1 MLKVCLEMKL
11 LKNGFVGLLLLAS
24 VLFIVV
30 PTQTQVIFGQ
40 GANTT
45 NTTDSETPAFDG
57 QTPGFTPKSEDGAAP
72 PPPPADATTVA
83 DLPKETLV
91 KDPDSDA
98 LSIGNRTEI
107 LEVLPANSTKI
118 IKFVDDDLKNSTGVG
133 LAPTDV
139 LQKLTSNANDNK
151 SILSLATPEEV
162 KEIESVVVNT
172 TSAPS
177 EEDDEVPVANA
188 TSEEEDQ
195 ATVGEENA
203 NATSTNDT
211 DVTGGYTGNE
221 EDQATVGEENAN
233 ATSTNATDVT
243 GGETG
248 NEEDQATAGEEND
261 NATNATD
268 NNGDEQGSTGD
279 KEEQADTGEE
289 QTNITNATSATEP
302 NVTSAVTADEQGS
315 TGDKE
320 EQSQSGDEQGST
332 GDKEE
337 QADTGEEQQTQTGE
351 EPPLPPIKNAT
362 NATAAQALGMLNA
375 SNITGVPDKAGSED
389 DDTGSND
396 ESEDEYSTRRAGS

>member
-11 LKNGFVGLLLLAS
+11 LKYGFVGLLLLAS

-133 LAPTDV
+133 LAPIDV
-139 LQKLTSNANDNK
+139 LEKLTSNANDNK

-195 ATVGEENA
+195 AAAE
-203 NATSTNDT
+203 
-211 DVTGGYTGNE
+211 
-221 EDQATVGEENAN
+221 EENAN

-243 GGETG
+243 GGEQKQT
-248 NEEDQATAGEEND
+248 GEEETNM
-261 NATNATD
+261 TNATS
-268 NNGDEQGSTGD
+268 GEQPAQTREEQKQAEGE
-279 KEEQADTGEE
+279 EEQAMTGEE
-289 QTNITNATSATEP
+289 QGSA
-302 NVTSAVTADEQGS
+302 
-315 TGDKE
+315 GDK
-320 EQSQSGDEQGST
+320 G
-332 GDKEE
+332 E

-351 EPPLPPIKNAT
+351 EPPLRPITNAT

-396 ESEDEYSTRRAGS
+396 ESEDE

>member
-11 LKNGFVGLLLLAS
+11 LKYGFVGLLLLAS
-24 VLFIVV
+24 ALFIVV
-30 PTQTQVIFGQ
+30 PTQSQVIFGQ

-118 IKFVDDDLKNSTGVG
+118 IKFVDEDLKNSTGVG

-139 LQKLTSNANDNK
+139 LEKLTSNANDNK
-151 SILSLATPEEV
+151 SILSLATPEQV

-195 ATVGEENA
+195 AAAEEENA
-203 NATSTNDT
+203 
-211 DVTGGYTGNE
+211 
-221 EDQATVGEENAN
+221 
-233 ATSTNATDVT
+233 
-243 GGETG
+243 
-248 NEEDQATAGEEND
+248 

-268 NNGDEQGSTGD
+268 NNGDEQGSTGN
-279 KEEQADTGEE
+279 KEEQADTEEE

-302 NVTSAVTADEQGS
+302 NVTSAVT
-315 TGDKE
+315 
-320 EQSQSGDEQGST
+320 GDEQGST
-332 GDKEE
+332 GD
-337 QADTGEEQQTQTGE
+337 
-351 EPPLPPIKNAT
+351 
-362 NATAAQALGMLNA
+362 
-375 SNITGVPDKAGSED
+375 
-389 DDTGSND
+389 
-396 ESEDEYSTRRAGS
+396 

>member
-11 LKNGFVGLLLLAS
+11 LKYGFVGLLLLAS
-24 VLFIVV
+24 ALFIIV
-30 PTQTQVIFGQ
+30 PTQSQVIFGQ

-107 LEVLPANSTKI
+107 LEVLPANSSKI
-118 IKFVDDDLKNSTGVG
+118 IKFVDEDLKNSTGVG

-139 LQKLTSNANDNK
+139 LEKLTSNANGNK

-195 ATVGEENA
+195 AAAE
-203 NATSTNDT
+203 
-211 DVTGGYTGNE
+211 
-221 EDQATVGEENAN
+221 EENAN

-243 GGETG
+243 GGEQKQT
-248 NEEDQATAGEEND
+248 GEEETNM
-261 NATNATD
+261 TNATS
-268 NNGDEQGSTGD
+268 GEQPAQIREEQKQDEGE
-279 KEEQADTGEE
+279 EEQAMTGEE
-289 QTNITNATSATEP
+289 Q
-302 NVTSAVTADEQGS
+302 
-315 TGDKE
+315 K
-320 EQSQSGDEQGST
+320 
-332 GDKEE
+332 
-337 QADTGEEQQTQTGE
+337 QTGE
-351 EPPLPPIKNAT
+351 EETTTSPA
-362 NATAAQALGMLNA
+362 NATAAETPSESLNATNVTSMLN
-375 SNITGVPDKAGSED
+375 STD
-389 DDTGSND
+389 
-396 ESEDEYSTRRAGS
+396 SEDENNNPEDKGKDE

>member
-11 LKNGFVGLLLLAS
+11 LKYGFVGLLLLAS
-24 VLFIVV
+24 ALFIVV
-30 PTQTQVIFGQ
+30 PTQSQVIFGQ

-83 DLPKETLV
+83 ELPKETLV

-139 LQKLTSNANDNK
+139 LEKLTSNANDNK

-195 ATVGEENA
+195 AA
-203 NATSTNDT
+203 A
-211 DVTGGYTGNE
+211 
-221 EDQATVGEENAN
+221 GEENAN

-248 NEEDQATAGEEND
+248 NEEDQAAAGEENA

-268 NNGDEQGSTGD
+268 VTGDEQGSTGD
-279 KEEQADTGEE
+279 QDEQQSQSGDEQGSTGDQEQQADTGEE
-289 QTNITNATSATEP
+289 QTNMTNATSATEP
-302 NVTSAVTADEQGS
+302 NVTSAIT
-315 TGDKE
+315 
-320 EQSQSGDEQGST
+320 GDEQGST
-332 GDKEE
+332 GDQDEQQSQSGDE
-337 QADTGEEQQTQTGE
+337 QADTGEEQQAQTGE
-351 EPPLPPIKNAT
+351 EPPLPPITNAT
-362 NATAAQALGMLNA
+362 NVTAAQAPGMLNA
-375 SNITGVPDKAGSED
+375 SNITGSPDEAGSED
-389 DDTGSND
+389 DDGGANDGSGD
-396 ESEDEYSTRRAGS
+396 E

>member
-1 MLKVCLEMKL
+1 MLKVCLEMRL
-11 LKNGFVGLLLLAS
+11 LKYGFVSLLLLAS
-24 VLFIVV
+24 ALFIVV
-30 PTQTQVIFGQ
+30 PTQSQVIFGQ

-139 LQKLTSNANDNK
+139 LEKLTSNANDNK
-151 SILSLATPEEV
+151 SILSLATPEQV

-177 EEDDEVPVANA
+177 EEDDEVPVSNA

-195 ATVGEENA
+195 AAAE
-203 NATSTNDT
+203 
-211 DVTGGYTGNE
+211 
-221 EDQATVGEENAN
+221 EENAN

-243 GGETG
+243 GAEQKQT
-248 NEEDQATAGEEND
+248 GEEEINM
-261 NATNATD
+261 TNATS
-268 NNGDEQGSTGD
+268 GEQPAQTREEQKQAEGE
-279 KEEQADTGEE
+279 EEQAMTGEE
-289 QTNITNATSATEP
+289 Q
-302 NVTSAVTADEQGS
+302 
-315 TGDKE
+315 K
-320 EQSQSGDEQGST
+320 
-332 GDKEE
+332 
-337 QADTGEEQQTQTGE
+337 QTGE
-351 EPPLPPIKNAT
+351 EETNTSPA
-362 NATAAQALGMLNA
+362 NATAAETPSESLNTTNVTSMLNSTDSA
-375 SNITGVPDKAGSED
+375 DENSNPED
-389 DDTGSND
+389 NG
-396 ESEDEYSTRRAGS
+396 

>member
-11 LKNGFVGLLLLAS
+11 LKYGFVGLLLLAS
-24 VLFIVV
+24 ALFIVV
-30 PTQTQVIFGQ
+30 PTQGQVIFGQ

-72 PPPPADATTVA
+72 PSPPADATTVA
-83 DLPKETLV
+83 ELPKETLV
-91 KDPDSDA
+91 KDADSDS

-118 IKFVDDDLKNSTGVG
+118 IKFVDEDLKNSTGVG

-139 LQKLTSNANDNK
+139 LEKLTSNANDNK

-162 KEIESVVVNT
+162 KEIESVVINT

-177 EEDDEVPVANA
+177 EEDDEVPLANA
-188 TSEEEDQ
+188 TSEDEDQ
-195 ATVGEENA
+195 VAE
-203 NATSTNDT
+203 
-211 DVTGGYTGNE
+211 
-221 EDQATVGEENAN
+221 EENAN

-248 NEEDQATAGEEND
+248 NEEDQATAGEENA

-268 NNGDEQGSTGD
+268 VTGDEQGSTGD
-279 KEEQADTGEE
+279 QEKQADAGEE

-302 NVTSAVTADEQGS
+302 NVTSAITGDEQGS
-315 TGDKE
+315 TGDQ

-332 GDKEE
+332 GDQEE
-337 QADTGEEQQTQTGE
+337 KQRDTGEEQQAQTAE
-351 EPPLPPIKNAT
+351 EPPLPPITNAT
-362 NATAAQALGMLNA
+362 NATAAQASGMLNA
-375 SNITGVPDKAGSED
+375 SNITSIPDKAGSED

-396 ESEDEYSTRRAGS
+396 ESGDE

>member
-1 MLKVCLEMKL
+1 MLKVCLEMKV
-11 LKNGFVGLLLLAS
+11 LKYGFVGLLLLAS
-24 VLFIVV
+24 ALFIVV
-30 PTQTQVIFGQ
+30 PTQSQVIFGQ

-57 QTPGFTPKSEDGAAP
+57 QTPGFIPKSEDGAAP

-83 DLPKETLV
+83 ELPKETLV

-118 IKFVDDDLKNSTGVG
+118 IKFVDEDLKNSTGVG

-139 LQKLTSNANDNK
+139 LEKLTSNANDNK

-195 ATVGEENA
+195 SAA
-203 NATSTNDT
+203 
-211 DVTGGYTGNE
+211 
-221 EDQATVGEENAN
+221 GEENAN

-248 NEEDQATAGEEND
+248 NEEDQSAAGEENA
-261 NATNATD
+261 NATSTNATD
-268 NNGDEQGSTGD
+268 VTGDEQGSTGD
-279 KEEQADTGEE
+279 QEEQQSQSGDEQQADTGEE
-289 QTNITNATSATEP
+289 QTNIANATSATEP
-302 NVTSAVTADEQGS
+302 NVTSAIT
-315 TGDKE
+315 
-320 EQSQSGDEQGST
+320 GDEQGST
-332 GDKEE
+332 GDQEE
-337 QADTGEEQQTQTGE
+337 QAGTAEEQQAQTGE
-351 EPPLPPIKNAT
+351 EPPLPPITNAT
-362 NATAAQALGMLNA
+362 NATAAQAAGMLNA
-375 SNITGVPDKAGSED
+375 SNITGIPDEAGSED
-389 DDTGSND
+389 DNSGASD
-396 ESEDEYSTRRAGS
+396 ESGDE

>member
-11 LKNGFVGLLLLAS
+11 LKYGFVGLLLLAS
-24 VLFIVV
+24 ALFIVV
-30 PTQTQVIFGQ
+30 PTQSQVIFGQ

-107 LEVLPANSTKI
+107 LEVLPANSSKI
-118 IKFVDDDLKNSTGVG
+118 IKFVDEDLKNSTGVG

-139 LQKLTSNANDNK
+139 LEKLTSNANDNK

-195 ATVGEENA
+195 ATA
-203 NATSTNDT
+203 
-211 DVTGGYTGNE
+211 
-221 EDQATVGEENAN
+221 GEENAN

-302 NVTSAVTADEQGS
+302 NVTSAVTGDEQGSTGDKEEQSQSGDEQGS

-396 ESEDEYSTRRAGS
+396 ESEDE

>member
-11 LKNGFVGLLLLAS
+11 LKYGFVGLLLLAS
-24 VLFIVV
+24 ALFIVV
-30 PTQTQVIFGQ
+30 PTQSQVIFGQ

-83 DLPKETLV
+83 ELPKETLV

-139 LQKLTSNANDNK
+139 LEKLTSNANDNK

-195 ATVGEENA
+195 AA
-203 NATSTNDT
+203 A
-211 DVTGGYTGNE
+211 
-221 EDQATVGEENAN
+221 GEENAN

-248 NEEDQATAGEEND
+248 NEEDQAAAGEENA

-268 NNGDEQGSTGD
+268 VTGDEKGSTGD
-279 KEEQADTGEE
+279 QEEQ
-289 QTNITNATSATEP
+289 
-302 NVTSAVTADEQGS
+302 
-315 TGDKE
+315 
-320 EQSQSGDEQGST
+320 QSQSGDEKGST
-332 GDKEE
+332 GDQEE
-337 QADTGEEQQTQTGE
+337 QADTGEEQQAQTGE
-351 EPPLPPIKNAT
+351 EPPLPPITNAT
-362 NATAAQALGMLNA
+362 NATAAQAPGMLNA
-375 SNITGVPDKAGSED
+375 SNITGSPDEAGSED
-389 DDTGSND
+389 DDSGANDGSGD
-396 ESEDEYSTRRAGS
+396 E

>member
-1 MLKVCLEMKL
+1 MLNECLEMKL
-11 LKNGFVGLLLLAS
+11 LKYGFVGLLLLAS
-24 VLFIVV
+24 ALFIVV
-30 PTQTQVIFGQ
+30 PTQSQVIFGQ

-83 DLPKETLV
+83 ELPKETLV
-91 KDPDSDA
+91 KDADSDA

-139 LQKLTSNANDNK
+139 LEKLTSNPNDNK

-195 ATVGEENA
+195 AA
-203 NATSTNDT
+203 A
-211 DVTGGYTGNE
+211 
-221 EDQATVGEENAN
+221 GEENAN

-243 GGETG
+243 GGES
-248 NEEDQATAGEEND
+248 QS
-261 NATNATD
+261 
-268 NNGDEQGSTGD
+268 GDEQGSTGD
-279 KEEQADTGEE
+279 QEEQADTGEE
-289 QTNITNATSATEP
+289 QTNMTNATSATEP
-302 NVTSAVTADEQGS
+302 NVTSAIT
-315 TGDKE
+315 
-320 EQSQSGDEQGST
+320 GDEQGST
-332 GDKEE
+332 GDQDQ
-337 QADTGEEQQTQTGE
+337 QADTGEEQQAQTGE
-351 EPPLPPIKNAT
+351 EPPLPPITNAT
-362 NATAAQALGMLNA
+362 NATAAQAPGMLNA
-375 SNITGVPDKAGSED
+375 SNITGSPDEAGSED
-389 DDTGSND
+389 DDSGANDGSGD
-396 ESEDEYSTRRAGS
+396 E

>member
-11 LKNGFVGLLLLAS
+11 LKYGFVGLLLLAS
-24 VLFIVV
+24 ALFIVV
-30 PTQTQVIFGQ
+30 PTQSQVIFGQ

-107 LEVLPANSTKI
+107 LEVLPANSSKI
-118 IKFVDDDLKNSTGVG
+118 IKFVDEDLKNSTGVG

-139 LQKLTSNANDNK
+139 LEKLTSNANDNK

-188 TSEEEDQ
+188 TSEDEDQ
-195 ATVGEENA
+195 AAAE
-203 NATSTNDT
+203 
-211 DVTGGYTGNE
+211 
-221 EDQATVGEENAN
+221 EENAN

-248 NEEDQATAGEEND
+248 NEEDQATVEENA

-268 NNGDEQGSTGD
+268 ATGDEQASTGD
-279 KEEQADTGEE
+279 QEEQQADTGEE

-302 NVTSAVTADEQGS
+302 NVTSAVT
-315 TGDKE
+315 
-320 EQSQSGDEQGST
+320 GDEQGST
-332 GDKEE
+332 GNKEE
-337 QADTGEEQQTQTGE
+337 QADTEEEQQAQTGD
-351 EPPLPPIKNAT
+351 EPPLPPITNAT
-362 NATAAQALGMLNA
+362 NVTAAQAQGILNA
-375 SNITGVPDKAGSED
+375 FNITGIPDKAGAED

-396 ESEDEYSTRRAGS
+396 ESGDE

>member
-11 LKNGFVGLLLLAS
+11 LKYGFVGLLLLAS
-24 VLFIVV
+24 ALFIVV
-30 PTQTQVIFGQ
+30 PTQSQVIFGQ

-107 LEVLPANSTKI
+107 LEVLPANSSKI
-118 IKFVDDDLKNSTGVG
+118 IKFVDEDLKNSTGVG

-139 LQKLTSNANDNK
+139 LEKLTSNANDNK
-151 SILSLATPEEV
+151 SILSLATPEQV

-177 EEDDEVPVANA
+177 EEDDEVPVSNA

-195 ATVGEENA
+195 AAAE
-203 NATSTNDT
+203 
-211 DVTGGYTGNE
+211 
-221 EDQATVGEENAN
+221 EENAN

-243 GGETG
+243 GAEQKQT
-248 NEEDQATAGEEND
+248 GEEETNM
-261 NATNATD
+261 TNATS
-268 NNGDEQGSTGD
+268 GEQPAQTREEQKQAEGE
-279 KEEQADTGEE
+279 EEQAMTGEE
-289 QTNITNATSATEP
+289 Q
-302 NVTSAVTADEQGS
+302 
-315 TGDKE
+315 K
-320 EQSQSGDEQGST
+320 
-332 GDKEE
+332 
-337 QADTGEEQQTQTGE
+337 QTGE
-351 EPPLPPIKNAT
+351 EETNTSPA
-362 NATAAQALGMLNA
+362 NATAAETPSESLNTTNVTSMLNSTDSA
-375 SNITGVPDKAGSED
+375 DENSNPED
-389 DDTGSND
+389 NG
-396 ESEDEYSTRRAGS
+396 

>member
-11 LKNGFVGLLLLAS
+11 LKYGFVGLLLLAS
-24 VLFIVV
+24 ALFIVV
-30 PTQTQVIFGQ
+30 PTQSQVIFGQ

-107 LEVLPANSTKI
+107 LEVLPANSSKI
-118 IKFVDDDLKNSTGVG
+118 IKFVDEDLKNSTGVG

-139 LQKLTSNANDNK
+139 LEKLTSNANDNK

-188 TSEEEDQ
+188 TSEDEDQ
-195 ATVGEENA
+195 AAAEEENA
-203 NATSTNDT
+203 NATSTD
-211 DVTGGYTGNE
+211 
-221 EDQATVGEENAN
+221 
-233 ATSTNATDVT
+233 ATDVT

-248 NEEDQATAGEEND
+248 NEEDQAAAEEENA

-268 NNGDEQGSTGD
+268 NNGDEQGSTGI
-279 KEEQADTGEE
+279 KEEQADTEEE
-289 QTNITNATSATEP
+289 QTNITNATTATEP
-302 NVTSAVTADEQGS
+302 NVTSAVTGDEQES
-315 TGDKE
+315 TGDQE
-320 EQSQSGDEQGST
+320 EQKSQSGDEQEST
-332 GDKEE
+332 GD
-337 QADTGEEQQTQTGE
+337 
-351 EPPLPPIKNAT
+351 EPPLPPITNAT
-362 NATAAQALGMLNA
+362 NVTAAQAQGILNA
-375 SNITGVPDKAGSED
+375 FNITGIPDKAG
-389 DDTGSND
+389 
-396 ESEDEYSTRRAGS
+396 

>member
-11 LKNGFVGLLLLAS
+11 LKYGFVGLLLLAS
-24 VLFIVV
+24 ALFIVV
-30 PTQTQVIFGQ
+30 PTQSQVIFGQ

-83 DLPKETLV
+83 ELPKETLV

-139 LQKLTSNANDNK
+139 LEKLTSNANDNK

-188 TSEEEDQ
+188 TSEE
-195 ATVGEENA
+195 
-203 NATSTNDT
+203 
-211 DVTGGYTGNE
+211 
-221 EDQATVGEENAN
+221 NAN

-243 GGETG
+243 GGATG
-248 NEEDQATAGEEND
+248 NEEDQSAAAEENA

-268 NNGDEQGSTGD
+268 ATGNEQGSTGD
-279 KEEQADTGEE
+279 Q
-289 QTNITNATSATEP
+289 
-302 NVTSAVTADEQGS
+302 
-315 TGDKE
+315 
-320 EQSQSGDEQGST
+320 
-332 GDKEE
+332 EE
-337 QADTGEEQQTQTGE
+337 QADTGEEQQAQTGE
-351 EPPLPPIKNAT
+351 EPPLPPITNAT
-362 NATAAQALGMLNA
+362 NATAAQAAGMLNA
-375 SNITGVPDKAGSED
+375 SNTTGSADEAGSED
-389 DDTGSND
+389 DDSGANDGSGD
-396 ESEDEYSTRRAGS
+396 E

>member
-1 MLKVCLEMKL
+1 MLNVCLEMKL
-11 LKNGFVGLLLLAS
+11 LKYGFVGLLLLAS
-24 VLFIVV
+24 ALFIVV
-30 PTQTQVIFGQ
+30 STQSQVIFGQ

-83 DLPKETLV
+83 ELPKETLV

-107 LEVLPANSTKI
+107 LELLPANSTKI

-139 LQKLTSNANDNK
+139 LEKLTSNANDNK

-162 KEIESVVVNT
+162 KQIESVVVNT

-188 TSEEEDQ
+188 TSEE
-195 ATVGEENA
+195 NA
-203 NATSTNDT
+203 NATSTNAT
-211 DVTGGYTGNE
+211 DVTGGATGNE
-221 EDQATVGEENAN
+221 EDQSAAAKENAN

-243 GGETG
+243 GGATG
-248 NEEDQATAGEEND
+248 NEEDQSAAAKENA

-268 NNGDEQGSTGD
+268 ATGDEQGSTGD
-279 KEEQADTGEE
+279 QGQQSQSGDKPVTGEE
-289 QTNITNATSATEP
+289 QTNITNATSAIEP
-302 NVTSAVTADEQGS
+302 NVTSAITGDEQGS
-315 TGDKE
+315 TGDQGQ
-320 EQSQSGDEQGST
+320 QSQSGDEQGST
-332 GDKEE
+332 GDQGQQ
-337 QADTGEEQQTQTGE
+337 QAGEVQQAQTGE
-351 EPPLPPIKNAT
+351 EPPLPPITNAT
-362 NATAAQALGMLNA
+362 NATAAQAPGMLNA
-375 SNITGVPDKAGSED
+375 SNITGIPDEAGSED
-389 DDTGSND
+389 DNSGANDKTGN
-396 ESEDEYSTRRAGS
+396 E

>member
-139 LQKLTSNANDNK
+139 LEKLTSNANDNK
-151 SILSLATPEEV
+151 SILSLATPEQV

-177 EEDDEVPVANA
+177 EEDDEVPVSNA

-195 ATVGEENA
+195 AAAE
-203 NATSTNDT
+203 
-211 DVTGGYTGNE
+211 
-221 EDQATVGEENAN
+221 EENAN

-243 GGETG
+243 GAEQKLT
-248 NEEDQATAGEEND
+248 GEEEINM
-261 NATNATD
+261 TNATS
-268 NNGDEQGSTGD
+268 GEQPAQTREEQKQAEGE
-279 KEEQADTGEE
+279 EEQAMTGEE
-289 QTNITNATSATEP
+289 Q
-302 NVTSAVTADEQGS
+302 
-315 TGDKE
+315 K
-320 EQSQSGDEQGST
+320 
-332 GDKEE
+332 
-337 QADTGEEQQTQTGE
+337 QTGE
-351 EPPLPPIKNAT
+351 EETNTSPA
-362 NATAAQALGMLNA
+362 NATAAETPSESLNTTNVTSMLNSTDSA
-375 SNITGVPDKAGSED
+375 DENSNPED
-389 DDTGSND
+389 NG
-396 ESEDEYSTRRAGS
+396 

>member
-11 LKNGFVGLLLLAS
+11 LKYGFVGLLLLAS
-24 VLFIVV
+24 ALFIVV
-30 PTQTQVIFGQ
+30 PTQSQVIFGQ

-139 LQKLTSNANDNK
+139 LEKLTSNANDNK
-151 SILSLATPEEV
+151 SILSLATPEQV

-177 EEDDEVPVANA
+177 EEDDEVPVSNA

-195 ATVGEENA
+195 AAAE
-203 NATSTNDT
+203 
-211 DVTGGYTGNE
+211 
-221 EDQATVGEENAN
+221 EENAN

-243 GGETG
+243 GAEQKLT
-248 NEEDQATAGEEND
+248 GEEEINM
-261 NATNATD
+261 TNATS
-268 NNGDEQGSTGD
+268 GEQPAQTREEQKQAEGE
-279 KEEQADTGEE
+279 EEQAMTGEE
-289 QTNITNATSATEP
+289 QKQTGEEEINMTNATSG
-302 NVTSAVTADEQGS
+302 EQPAQ
-315 TGDKE
+315 TRE
-320 EQSQSGDEQGST
+320 EQKQAEGE
-332 GDKEE
+332 EE
-337 QADTGEEQQTQTGE
+337 QAMTGEELKQTGE
-351 EPPLPPIKNAT
+351 EETNTSPA
-362 NATAAQALGMLNA
+362 NATAAETPSESLNTTNVTSMLNSA
-375 SNITGVPDKAGSED
+375 DSADENKNPED
-389 DDTGSND
+389 NG
-396 ESEDEYSTRRAGS
+396 

>member
-1 MLKVCLEMKL
+1 MLKVCLKMKL
-11 LKNGFVGLLLLAS
+11 LKYCFVGLLLLAS
-24 VLFIVV
+24 ALFIVV
-30 PTQTQVIFGQ
+30 PTQSQVIFGQ

-83 DLPKETLV
+83 ELPKETLV

-139 LQKLTSNANDNK
+139 LEKLTSNPNDNK

-195 ATVGEENA
+195 AA
-203 NATSTNDT
+203 A
-211 DVTGGYTGNE
+211 
-221 EDQATVGEENAN
+221 GEENAN

-248 NEEDQATAGEEND
+248 NEEDQAAAGEENA

-268 NNGDEQGSTGD
+268 VTG
-279 KEEQADTGEE
+279 
-289 QTNITNATSATEP
+289 
-302 NVTSAVTADEQGS
+302 DEQGS

-337 QADTGEEQQTQTGE
+337 QADTGEEQQAQTGE
-351 EPPLPPIKNAT
+351 EPLLPPITNAT
-362 NATAAQALGMLNA
+362 NATAAQATGMLNG
-375 SNITGVPDKAGSED
+375 SNITGSPDEAGSED
-389 DDTGSND
+389 DDSGANDGSGD
-396 ESEDEYSTRRAGS
+396 E

>member
-11 LKNGFVGLLLLAS
+11 LKYGFVSLLLLAS
-24 VLFIVV
+24 ALFIVV
-30 PTQTQVIFGQ
+30 PTQSQVIFGQ

-45 NTTDSETPAFDG
+45 NTTDSEIPAFEG

-139 LQKLTSNANDNK
+139 LEKLTSNANDNK

-188 TSEEEDQ
+188 TSEDEDQ
-195 ATVGEENA
+195 AAAE
-203 NATSTNDT
+203 
-211 DVTGGYTGNE
+211 
-221 EDQATVGEENAN
+221 EENAN

-248 NEEDQATAGEEND
+248 NEEVQATVEENA

-268 NNGDEQGSTGD
+268 ATGDEQASTGD
-279 KEEQADTGEE
+279 QEEQQAGTGEE
-289 QTNITNATSATEP
+289 QTNITNATTATEP
-302 NVTSAVTADEQGS
+302 NVTSAVTGDEQGS
-315 TGDKE
+315 TGNQE
-320 EQSQSGDEQGST
+320 EQKSQSGDEQGST
-332 GDKEE
+332 GNQEE
-337 QADTGEEQQTQTGE
+337 QQADTEEEQQAQTGD
-351 EPPLPPIKNAT
+351 EPPLPPITNAT
-362 NATAAQALGMLNA
+362 NVTAAQAQGILNA
-375 SNITGVPDKAGSED
+375 FNITGIPDKAGAED

-396 ESEDEYSTRRAGS
+396 ESGDE

>member
-1 MLKVCLEMKL
+1 MLKICLEMKL
-11 LKNGFVGLLLLAS
+11 LKYGFVGLLLLAS
-24 VLFIVV
+24 ALFIVV
-30 PTQTQVIFGQ
+30 PTQSQVIFGQ

-45 NTTDSETPAFDG
+45 NTTDSETPEFDG
-57 QTPGFTPKSEDGAAP
+57 QAPGFTPKSEDGAAP
-72 PPPPADATTVA
+72 PPPPADATKVA

-107 LEVLPANSTKI
+107 LEVLPANSSKI

-139 LQKLTSNANDNK
+139 LEKLTSNADDNK

-188 TSEEEDQ
+188 TSEDEDQ
-195 ATVGEENA
+195 AA
-203 NATSTNDT
+203 A
-211 DVTGGYTGNE
+211 
-221 EDQATVGEENAN
+221 EENAN

-248 NEEDQATAGEEND
+248 NEEDQAAAEENA

-268 NNGDEQGSTGD
+268 VTGDEQGSTGD
-279 KEEQADTGEE
+279 QEEQQADTGEE
-289 QTNITNATSATEP
+289 QTNITNATTATEP
-302 NVTSAVTADEQGS
+302 NVTSAVTGDEQES
-315 TGDKE
+315 TGDQE
-320 EQSQSGDEQGST
+320 EQ
-332 GDKEE
+332 
-337 QADTGEEQQTQTGE
+337 QADTGEEKQAQTGE
-351 EPPLPPIKNAT
+351 EPPFSPITNAT
-362 NATAAQALGMLNA
+362 NATAAGMLNA
-375 SNITGVPDKAGSED
+375 SNNTGNPDEDGSED

-396 ESEDEYSTRRAGS
+396 ESGDE

>member
-11 LKNGFVGLLLLAS
+11 LKYGFVSLLLLAS
-24 VLFIVV
+24 ALFIVV
-30 PTQTQVIFGQ
+30 PTQSQLILGQ

-139 LQKLTSNANDNK
+139 LEKLTSNANDNK
-151 SILSLATPEEV
+151 SILSLATPEQV

-177 EEDDEVPVANA
+177 EEDGEVPVSNS

-195 ATVGEENA
+195 AAAE
-203 NATSTNDT
+203 
-211 DVTGGYTGNE
+211 
-221 EDQATVGEENAN
+221 EENAN

-243 GGETG
+243 GAEQKQT
-248 NEEDQATAGEEND
+248 GEEETNM
-261 NATNATD
+261 TNATS
-268 NNGDEQGSTGD
+268 GEQPAQTREEQKQAEGE
-279 KEEQADTGEE
+279 EEQAMTGEE
-289 QTNITNATSATEP
+289 Q
-302 NVTSAVTADEQGS
+302 
-315 TGDKE
+315 K
-320 EQSQSGDEQGST
+320 
-332 GDKEE
+332 
-337 QADTGEEQQTQTGE
+337 QTGE
-351 EPPLPPIKNAT
+351 EETNTSPA
-362 NATAAQALGMLNA
+362 NATAAETPSESLNTTNVTSMLNSTDSA
-375 SNITGVPDKAGSED
+375 DENSNPED
-389 DDTGSND
+389 NG
-396 ESEDEYSTRRAGS
+396 

>member
-11 LKNGFVGLLLLAS
+11 LKYGFVGLLLLAS
-24 VLFIVV
+24 ALFIVV
-30 PTQTQVIFGQ
+30 PTQSQLIFGQ

-57 QTPGFTPKSEDGAAP
+57 QTPSFTPKSEDGAAP

-118 IKFVDDDLKNSTGVG
+118 IKFVDEDLKNSTGVG

-139 LQKLTSNANDNK
+139 LEKLTSNANDNK

-188 TSEEEDQ
+188 TSEE
-195 ATVGEENA
+195 
-203 NATSTNDT
+203 
-211 DVTGGYTGNE
+211 
-221 EDQATVGEENAN
+221 NAN

-248 NEEDQATAGEEND
+248 NEKDQSAAGEENA

-268 NNGDEQGSTGD
+268 VTGDQQGTTGDQEQQSQSGDEQQTD
-279 KEEQADTGEE
+279 NGEE

-302 NVTSAVTADEQGS
+302 NVTSAITGDEQGT
-315 TGDKE
+315 TGDQE
-320 EQSQSGDEQGST
+320 QQSQSGDEQGTT
-332 GDKEE
+332 GDQE
-337 QADTGEEQQTQTGE
+337 QQTDNGEEQQAQTGE
-351 EPPLPPIKNAT
+351 EPSLPPITNAT
-362 NATAAQALGMLNA
+362 NATAAQAPGMLNA
-375 SNITGVPDKAGSED
+375 SNITGIPDEAGSED
-389 DDTGSND
+389 ND
-396 ESEDEYSTRRAGS
+396 NGANDKSGDE